1 MLLNES
7 FGGTIS
13 LPYLIIIFSI
23 VLNIG
28 LGYHIFKLQKE
39 KIKEKQNKLDKPDE
53 KFKNKEIDLNKAST
67 AKKFLDEIIKDKFDY
82 FMISKILPIYNTGK
96 KLEKK
101 EVKDLKEAFN
111 IEVSILLN
119 KDVKNEFLKY
129 FNKDGIKIYIDH
141 KFLYYL
147 NKLDKAFYK
156 PNEKDDIQLYT
167 Q

>member
-7 FGGTIS
+7 VGGIIS
-13 LPYLIIIFSI
+13 VPYLIIIFSI

-39 KIKEKQNKLDKPDE
+39 KQNKLDKPDE
-53 KFKNKEIDLNKAST
+53 KFKNKEIDFSKISS
-67 AKKFLDEIIKDKFDY
+67 AKKFLDEIIKEKFDY
-82 FMISKILPIYNTGK
+82 FMISKILPVYNTGK